1 MRLVIDSQIPFM
13 KGHAEQLGE
22 VIYKP
27 GAEIDAA
34 TVREADALIVRTRT
48 CCDRKL
54 LENSKV
60 KFIASATI
68 GFDHIDTA
76 YLEEKG
82 IAWTN
87 CPGCN
92 ANSVAQYVET
102 ALLQL
107 AFHGWQGEGSVP
119 TPVSAPFSVK
129 KLSERFFADK
139 CLAVVG
145 VGHVGSRVVRMAQRL
160 GFGEILLCDPPR
172 EEAEG
177 SGDFVSLEEVTRRA
191 DVITFHTPLTR
202 KPTAHPTFHL
212 ADTAFFEKLRRRP
225 VLINSSRGEVVETE
239 ALKDALRHELL
250 SAAVI
255 DTWENEPHVDRELL
269 QKVFIATPHIA
280 GYSADGKANG
290 TRMALSATARF
301 FGLDE
306 KAFGLIAP
314 PSLPKNYAYFP
325 EGEGHQVSEA
335 LRRYDPAADH
345 LRLLH
350 QPELFEKW
358 RGNYPLRRE

>member
-48 CCDRKL
+48 RCDRKL

-76 YLEEKG
+76 YLAEKG

-129 KLSERFFADK
+129 KLSERFFAEK

-177 SGDFVSLEEVTRRA
+177 SGDFVSL
-191 DVITFHTPLTR
+191 
-202 KPTAHPTFHL
+202 
-212 ADTAFFEKLRRRP
+212 
-225 VLINSSRGEVVETE
+225 
-239 ALKDALRHELL
+239 
-250 SAAVI
+250 
-255 DTWENEPHVDRELL
+255 
-269 QKVFIATPHIA
+269 
-280 GYSADGKANG
+280 
-290 TRMALSATARF
+290 
-301 FGLDE
+301 
-306 KAFGLIAP
+306 
-314 PSLPKNYAYFP
+314 
-325 EGEGHQVSEA
+325 
-335 LRRYDPAADH
+335 
-345 LRLLH
+345 
-350 QPELFEKW
+350 
-358 RGNYPLRRE
+358 

>member
-13 KGHAEQLGE
+13 KGHAERLGE

-48 CCDRKL
+48 RCDRKL
-54 LENSKV
+54 LEGSKV

-76 YLEEKG
+76 YLAEKG

-92 ANSVAQYVET
+92 ADSVAQYVET

-107 AFHGWQGEGSVP
+107 VLHGWNGEGTAP
-119 TPVSAPFSVK
+119 TPVTAPLSVTQ
-129 KLSERFFADK
+129 LPDRFFADK

-145 VGHVGSRVVRMAQRL
+145 VGHVGSKVVQMAQRL

-172 EEAEG
+172 EEVEG
-177 SGDFVSLEEVTRRA
+177 SEAFVSLEEAARRA

-202 KPTAHPTFHL
+202 KPTAHSTFHL
-212 ADTAFFEKLRRRP
+212 ADTAFFEKLSRRP

-239 ALKDALRHELL
+239 ALKKALCDERIA
-250 SAAVI
+250 AAVI
-255 DTWENEPHVDRELL
+255 DTWENEPNVDRELL
-269 QKVFIATPHIA
+269 RSVFIATPHIA

-290 TRMALSATARF
+290 TRMALTATARF

-306 KAFGLIAP
+306 DSFGIIAP
-314 PSLPKNYAYFP
+314 PPLPEDYAYFP
-325 EGEGHQVSEA
+325 EGEGRRVSEA

-345 LRLLH
+345 LRLLR